1 VLAVFQPHLFSRT
14 QQFQAEFL
22 DVLGGADLAWVEP
35 VYPAREDPEEWTHV
49 AERLAADV
57 AARAPRMRN
66 SPGRD
71 ALARQLRQEAGD
83 GDVVL
88 LIGAGDVNSLADAL
102 VG

>member
-1 VLAVFQPHLFSRT
+1 
-14 QQFQAEFL
+14 
-22 DVLGGADLAWVEP
+22 
-35 VYPAREDPEEWTHV
+35 
-49 AERLAADV
+49 
-57 AARAPRMRN
+57 MRN